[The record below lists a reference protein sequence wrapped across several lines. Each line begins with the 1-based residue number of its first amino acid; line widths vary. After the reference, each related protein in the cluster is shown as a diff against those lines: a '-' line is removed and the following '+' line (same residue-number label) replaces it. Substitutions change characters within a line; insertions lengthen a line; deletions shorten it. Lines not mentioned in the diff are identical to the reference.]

1 MLSRMEVERL
11 HDASRGDLALLLRR
25 CALAVLNSGNEGD
38 DTEELL
44 RQHEDF
50 KIEVQQVNRGI
61 RLELS
66 NAPGSAFVDGVMIQG
81 IRELLSSVI
90 RDLVYF
96 DTEISGNET
105 MDLVSPAG
113 ITNVVFEILR
123 NANTLKPATN
133 PDVVVF
139 WGGHAIS
146 RYEYNYTKEVGY
158 ETGLRKLNICT
169 GCGPGAMKGPMK
181 GATIAHSKQRVT
193 DGRYIG
199 ISEPGIIAAE
209 SPNPIV
215 NQLVI
220 MPDIEKRLEAFVRL
234 GHGFTVFPGG
244 VGTAEEIL
252 FLLGIL
258 LNPENEEMP
267 IPMVLTG
274 PAKSAAYFEQI
285 DAFIGLALGAEAQ
298 SKYQIIID
306 DSEKVAQT
314 MATGLTHVRAY
325 RKKYKGAYY
334 FNWQLKIQTEF
345 QTPFDPTHENMA
357 ALQLHRDLPRHVLA
371 ANLRRAFS
379 GIVAGN
385 VKPDTLQAVREQGLF
400 EINGEPEIM
409 QALDR
414 LLASFVEQGRMKL
427 PGPKYIPCYRVVS

>member
-1 MLSRMEVERL
+1 M
-11 HDASRGDLALLLRR
+11 
-25 CALAVLNSGNEGD
+25 
-38 DTEELL
+38 
-44 RQHEDF
+44 
-50 KIEVQQVNRGI
+50 
-61 RLELS
+61 
-66 NAPGSAFVDGVMIQG
+66 
-81 IRELLSSVI
+81 
-90 RDLVYF
+90 
-96 DTEISGNET
+96 
-105 MDLVSPAG
+105 
-113 ITNVVFEILR
+113 
-123 NANTLKPATN
+123 
-133 PDVVVF
+133 
-139 WGGHAIS
+139 
-146 RYEYNYTKEVGY
+146 
-158 ETGLRKLNICT
+158 
-169 GCGPGAMKGPMK
+169 
-181 GATIAHSKQRVT
+181 
-193 DGRYIG
+193 
-199 ISEPGIIAAE
+199 
-209 SPNPIV
+209 
-215 NQLVI
+215 
-220 MPDIEKRLEAFVRL
+220 
-234 GHGFTVFPGG
+234 
-244 VGTAEEIL
+244 